1 MTKTIRFR
9 REAAMAAP
17 VVVFAIALALMQ
29 RIAGAWTWLPAQT
42 VALYAAVRLLVLALP
57 RQWFSSLPERRSRMW
72 TPALFFFFVRHF
84 LSILGQEARRV
95 LIARSLALTRPYGPG
110 SCGSILWSVASIFRR
125 SLTRAERFYA
135 AQWLRGL
142 SE

>member
-1 MTKTIRFR
+1 MTKPIHFR

-17 VVVFAIALALMQ
+17 VAVFALVLAGTQ
-29 RIAGAWTWLPAQT
+29 RIAGAWTWLPVQT
-42 VALYAAVRLLVLALP
+42 LALYAAVRLLVLALP
-57 RQWFSSLPERRSRMW
+57 GQWFSSVPERSSRMW

-95 LIARSLALTRPYGPG
+95 LTARSLAVTRPCGPG
-110 SCGSILWSVASIFRR
+110 SFGSILWSVASIFRR